1 MDELK
6 AANRKL
12 EQKRL
17 REKEYSSR
25 LEAEIDKINRQQQ
38 YKKKGGGGAQTV
50 L

>member
-1 MDELK
+1 MAEEVDELK

-25 LEAEIDKINRQQQ
+25 LEAEIDKITRQ
-38 YKKKGGGGAQTV
+38 YKNKKGGAV
-50 L
+50 

>member
-1 MDELK
+1 MAEEVDELK

-25 LEAEIDKINRQQQ
+25 LEAEIDKINRQ
-38 YKKKGGGGAQTV
+38 YKKKGGAAV
-50 L
+50 